1 MSIDEI
7 PKTALSP
14 GFETNGFKQGE
25 LKAGGL
31 RPEQPNSDANSGQPE
46 SDQEAVPASLAQP
59 IHILVQ
65 PKEVGGRI
73 GADPTRYG
81 DWEKNGRCID
91 F

>member
-14 GFETNGFKQGE
+14 GFETNGFKQGG
-25 LKAGGL
+25 LKPG
-31 RPEQPNSDANSGQPE
+31 QPNSDANSGQPE
-46 SDQEAVPASLAQP
+46 SVQEAVPASLAQP